1 MEEIANSSDEEHRER
16 QREHIPKGNLGRV
29 AKRRLEIMLRN
40 MTFERGKIAKAM
52 AFAINHADA
61 ADEVSPDR
69 RSCGFFAMLGV
80 LIVFRQVIDI
90 ICKSLVSEDTPLP
103 QKIARL
109 YLVSDILH
117 NSSVHV
123 TNAWK
128 YRSGFE
134 VKLPEVFQ
142 HFNKIYRSILA
153 RLKAEQVRVSIVAD
167 QHFSIV

>member
-1 MEEIANSSDEEHRER
+1 
-16 QREHIPKGNLGRV
+16 
-29 AKRRLEIMLRN
+29 MLR
-40 MTFERGKIAKAM
+40 TRYITCRIVLSFEQ
-52 AFAINHADA
+52 
-61 ADEVSPDR
+61 
-69 RSCGFFAMLGV
+69 
-80 LIVFRQVIDI
+80 LILTHLQVIET
-90 ICKSLVSEDTPLP
+90 ICKSMVSDGAPLS

-142 HFNKIYRSILA
+142 HFNKIYRSIRA
-153 RLKAEQVRVSIVAD
+153 RLKAEQVRVSVAFAVQD
-167 QHFSIV
+167 DHSIKAFILLLCSGKYVEYLQFGTTGLFFQSIGSQNIIAYLPNQALSLHRANL

>member
-1 MEEIANSSDEEHRER
+1 MVSD
-16 QREHIPKGNLGRV
+16 G
-29 AKRRLEIMLRN
+29 A
-40 MTFERGKIAKAM
+40 
-52 AFAINHADA
+52 
-61 ADEVSPDR
+61 
-69 RSCGFFAMLGV
+69 
-80 LIVFRQVIDI
+80 
-90 ICKSLVSEDTPLP
+90 PLS

-142 HFNKIYRSILA
+142 HFNKIYRSIRA
-153 RLKAEQVRVSIVAD
+153 RLKAEQVRVSISIALKRQLFNRRYSPFLCHLATNMWHIRCLEQLD
-167 QHFSIV
+167 CFSRTSDNRV